1 MYYHVLFHVKTHDLI
16 LSGNSAKIRFFLT
29 QGSRLLK
36 NCSFVD
42 DKEIKEYE
50 GSAHNLFM
58 ELPEVRK
65 FALEQSVC
73 WVKDRC

>member
-1 MYYHVLFHVKTHDLI
+1 MYHVLVHFKTHELI
-16 LSGNSAKIRFFLT
+16 VSGNSAQIRFFLT

-50 GSAHNLFM
+50 GSAHNLYM

-65 FALEQSVC
+65 CALEQSVR